1 MKSPILSCAMV
12 LTLSLGTLSVGY
24 ADSATWSTNPI
35 SSDWNTAENWTPNTV
50 PNSLTDVATFGT
62 SAVTEV
68 TLTTD
73 LPVNYLATLQFNPG
87 ADSFFITTSER
98 ASLSLVGDGNSEQF
112 WYDPAIHRALW

>member
-1 MKSPILSCAMV
+1 MNTKLVVFLIVTSAFILDAH
-12 LTLSLGTLSVGY
+12 

-50 PNSLTDVATFGT
+50 PNSFTDVATFGT

-73 LPVNYLATLQFNPG
+73 FLFTYLASLQFNPG
-87 ADSFFITTSER
+87 ADNFFITSS
-98 ASLSLVGDGNSEQF
+98 AGALSFVGDGIVNKSGTTQQ
-112 WYDPAIHRALW
+112 